1 MRRKAV
7 IDRLYLFFWFFPIV
21 LLPFTWVNAV
31 VQGAEILGLIQ
42 GSGFVV
48 SRNFPALI
56 VFYLVISVG
65 LLLPK
70 SLINHYNWQ
79 LLYFSCLLVFTSMF
93 SLLPRLIIGPNGLS
107 EWIEG
112 FSLFLHVFLDDQ
124 TMVLFSNCLIYSCN
138 IFLLLDRNQDKK

>member
-48 SRNFPALI
+48 SRNFPALT

-79 LLYFSCLLVFTSMF
+79 LLYFSCLLIFTSMF
-93 SLLPRLIIGPNGLS
+93 SLLPRTSIWMARQPTVTTASHPLPK
-107 EWIEG
+107 W
-112 FSLFLHVFLDDQ
+112 DQ
-124 TMVLFSNCLIYSCN
+124 TMVCLC
-138 IFLLLDRNQDKK
+138 RTRG

>member
-48 SRNFPALI
+48 SRNF
-56 VFYLVISVG
+56 
-65 LLLPK
+65 
-70 SLINHYNWQ
+70 
-79 LLYFSCLLVFTSMF
+79 
-93 SLLPRLIIGPNGLS
+93 
-107 EWIEG
+107 
-112 FSLFLHVFLDDQ
+112 
-124 TMVLFSNCLIYSCN
+124 
-138 IFLLLDRNQDKK
+138 

>member
-42 GSGFVV
+42 GSGLVV
-48 SRNFPALI
+48 SRNFPALT

-70 SLINHYNWQ
+70 SLINHYN
-79 LLYFSCLLVFTSMF
+79 
-93 SLLPRLIIGPNGLS
+93 
-107 EWIEG
+107 
-112 FSLFLHVFLDDQ
+112 
-124 TMVLFSNCLIYSCN
+124 
-138 IFLLLDRNQDKK
+138 